1 MKTLSTIFAVGENTN
16 SGDPPIFAVGE
27 TLPAGQAPT
36 VVIRHCRCF
45 HRQLFAL
52 RETQ

>member
-1 MKTLSTIFAVGENTN
+1 MKTLST
-16 SGDPPIFAVGE
+16 IFAVGE